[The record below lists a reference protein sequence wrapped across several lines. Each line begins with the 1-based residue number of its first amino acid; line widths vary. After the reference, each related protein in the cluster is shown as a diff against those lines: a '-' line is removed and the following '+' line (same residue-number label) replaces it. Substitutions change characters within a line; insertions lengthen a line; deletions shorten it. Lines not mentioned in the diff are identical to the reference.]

1 MMTLVHRMTWLAALV
16 AVFAVVLLIPAPA
29 EAAPAASGLCTQYV
43 TVGYGDNLFRIALRY
58 GTTVGRLQALNGIAN
73 PNYIRAGQ
81 SLCVRSGVP
90 APHGFW
96 YTVRWGDTLY
106 SIARR
111 HGVSVWSLTTY
122 NHIPYP
128 DRIYA
133 GQALWI
139 P

>member
-1 MMTLVHRMTWLAALV
+1 MRYARGW
-16 AVFAVVLLIPAPA
+16 FVLLMGVMALSLLVPTRAD
-29 EAAPAASGLCTQYV
+29 AAPASSTWCSQWY
-43 TVGYGDNLFRIALRY
+43 TVQPGDNLFRIALRY
-58 GTTVGRLQALNGIAN
+58 GTTVSALQSLNGIAN
-73 PNYIRAGQ
+73 PHYIQWGRTI
-81 SLCVRSGVP
+81 CVRGGAP

-111 HGVSVWSLTTY
+111 YGVSVWSLTYY
-122 NHIPYP
+122 NYLPYP
-128 DRIYA
+128 NRIYA